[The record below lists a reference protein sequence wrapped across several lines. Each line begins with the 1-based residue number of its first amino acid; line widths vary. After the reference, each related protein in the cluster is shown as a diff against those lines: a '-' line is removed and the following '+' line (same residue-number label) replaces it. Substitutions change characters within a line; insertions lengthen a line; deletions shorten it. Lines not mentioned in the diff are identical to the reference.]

1 MRTFPNRTIFTRL
14 RGGALLALGAALF
27 ANTLTIASPDC
38 ARAQNAASAGGQA
51 YTGKITYWFWGESDI
66 PGIDKWMSSMVSAYG
81 KLHPKV
87 TINLV
92 PQASDTLIGA
102 FRLAAQSRSGPD
114 IDTQWA
120 TLPTLTPYWNKVAV
134 AISDYVP
141 ASETSQWLETS
152 ENTEGGKIIAMPIY
166 LIGVPLVWNKQL
178 FKEAGLNPNTPPKTW
193 DAFLADCAALKAHGI
208 TPFGMGNKDGYF
220 GAWMFAIYLTQEL
233 NSLDEIKAAIGN
245 ISGFSMGQFDGL
257 LRNLYAMMQTL
268 VQKGYLNS
276 DVASLDLNQGWQ
288 LFPQRKAAMAFT
300 TDGNVR
306 SWGKALG
313 EENIGVDEP
322 PRWGHGKLA
331 DSYDVTQSSDEFITS
346 WAPNKAAAAAFLVW
360 LHDPANLKELYAET
374 GAFPAD
380 ERFPVASI
388 TDPLAQQ
395 LYRLDT
401 AKTSMIWLENYLPPQ
416 VDNDA
421 DLPAGELITSK
432 SGTPDQAV
440 EIWNRVIQK
449 WRVQQIPE
457 YRQYRK
463 WARGNG

>member
-1 MRTFPNRTIFTRL
+1 MRMLSNRTTCML
-14 RGGALLALGAALF
+14 RQGRQHWTLGAALM
-27 ANTLTIASPDC
+27 AATLMIAMPDN
-38 ARAQNAASAGGQA
+38 ARAQNTVPAGGPA
-51 YTGKITYWFWGESDI
+51 DAGKITYWFWGESDI
-66 PGIDKWMSSMVSAYG
+66 PGIDKWMASMVSAYE
-81 KLHPKV
+81 KLHPRV
-87 TINLV
+87 TINIV
-92 PQASDTLIGA
+92 PQSSDTLIGA

-120 TLPTLTPYWNKVAV
+120 TLPTLTPYWDKAAV

-141 ASETSQWLETS
+141 ATETSQWLETS
-152 ENTEGGKIIAMPIY
+152 ENTEAGKIVAMPIY

-178 FKEAGLNPNTPPKTW
+178 FKEAGLDPNTPPKTW
-193 DAFLADCAALKAHGI
+193 DEFLADCAALKAHGV

-233 NSLDEIKAAIGN
+233 NSLQEIKAAIGN
-245 ISGFSMGQFDGL
+245 TGGFSMAQFDGL

-288 LFPQRKAAMAFT
+288 LFPQKKAAMAFT
-300 TDGNVR
+300 TDGNVL

-313 EENIGVDEP
+313 EANIGVAYP
-322 PRWGHGKLA
+322 PVWGHGKLA
-331 DSYDVTQSSDEFITS
+331 ASYDVTQSSDEFITS
-346 WAPNKAAAAAFLVW
+346 WAPNKAAAAAFLAW
-360 LHDPANLKELYAET
+360 LHDPANMKALYDET

-380 ERFPVASI
+380 KRFPVASI

-401 AKTSMIWLENYLPPQ
+401 SKSSIWLENYLPPQ

-421 DLPAGELITSK
+421 DLPAGQLITSK
-432 SGTPDQAV
+432 SGGPDQAV
-440 EIWNRVIQK
+440 AIWNRVIQK
-449 WRVQQIPE
+449 WRIQQVPE
-457 YRQYRK
+457 YQQFRK
-463 WARGNG
+463 WASGNG

>member
-346 WAPNKAAAAAFLVW
+346 WAPNKAAAAAFLAW

>member
-1 MRTFPNRTIFTRL
+1 MRILSSGIACVL
-14 RGGALLALGAALF
+14 RQGWQLLTLGAALM
-27 ANTLTIASPDC
+27 ATTLMIAMPDNAC
-38 ARAQNAASAGGQA
+38 AQNTAPAGGPA
-51 YTGKITYWFWGESDI
+51 YAGKVTYWFWGESDI
-66 PGIDKWMSSMVSAYG
+66 PGIDKWMASMVSTYE

-87 TINLV
+87 TINIV
-92 PQASDTLIGA
+92 PQSSDTLIGA

-120 TLPTLTPYWNKVAV
+120 TLPTLTPYWDKAAV

-141 ASETSQWLETS
+141 DTETSQWLETS
-152 ENTEGGKIIAMPIY
+152 ENTEGGKIVAMPIY

-178 FKEAGLNPNTPPKTW
+178 FKEAGLDPNTPPKTW
-193 DAFLADCAALKAHGI
+193 DEFLADCAALKAHGI

-245 ISGFSMGQFDGL
+245 TGGFSMAQFDEL

-268 VQKGYLNS
+268 MQKGYLNS

-288 LFPQRKAAMAFT
+288 LFPQKKAAMAFT
-300 TDGNVR
+300 TDGNVL

-313 EENIGVDEP
+313 EANIGVAYP
-322 PRWGHGKLA
+322 PVWGHGKLA
-331 DSYDVTQSSDEFITS
+331 ASYDVTQSSDEFITS

-360 LHDPANLKELYAET
+360 LHDPANMKALYDET

-380 ERFPVASI
+380 ARFPVTSI

-395 LYRLDT
+395 LYKLDT
-401 AKTSMIWLENYLPPQ
+401 AKSSIWLENYLPPQ

-421 DLPAGELITSK
+421 DLPAGQLITSK
-432 SGTPDQAV
+432 SGSPDQAV
-440 EIWNRVIQK
+440 AIWNRVIQK
-449 WRVQQIPE
+449 WRVQQVPE
-457 YRQYRK
+457 YRQFRK
-463 WARGNG
+463 WAGSNG